1 MNSTLCHFVTVFLLA
16 SCHFNNALGAE
27 ISEFNLVD
35 SFASAKQVVKLDGQ
49 WQFEWNEFVKPQAA
63 RKIQGQLTV
72 PSYWNEHE
80 NLSPQGHAT
89 YYTRVILPKDSQR
102 YSISVPDMYTSF
114 TLYANGRA
122 ICSNGTVGTTADDT
136 EPFWYS
142 SVVELPLS
150 DTIELTLHVANFHHY
165 RGGIESAMRI
175 ALTETLQVKREL
187 SISLAVFLTGATLM
201 GGLFFLGM
209 YWFEKQNLAMLLF
222 AVFCILYSYRVVG
235 ADYYFINELLQPLN
249 LSWFVIIRFEYLSL
263 TTSITVYA
271 WFIKTLFTKE
281 FNKIIFQ
288 ALAWVGVAYSLII
301 LVTPPLFFSP
311 LMQYYSLFLS
321 FFVFYGFYV
330 FLLAT
335 IRKRPG
341 AIYALI
347 SGGILFISFGTK
359 ILDYFSVIEE
369 NRLVLLS
376 CYISFFFFQSLV
388 LSYRYSRSLK
398 DAVVQAHAASNAK
411 SQFLATMSHELRTPL
426 NGIIGMTDLLSR
438 TRLDQEQRHQLNIVQ
453 SSGRFLLS
461 ILNDILDFSKSS
473 AGKLKLDPTSAS
485 LQSLMQE
492 VTSIFEAQAKNKS
505 IQLEVALP
513 ENPIWI
519 EIDGMR
525 FRQVLYNLVSNAVK
539 FTETG
544 FVDVTARVVKENE
557 KGFRVHFSVSD
568 SGIGMSTEEQKL
580 LFKPFSQVDSSAHR
594 KFGGSGLGLSIAQQ
608 LVKLMGSEI
617 VVTSKKGEGSQFYF
631 ELDLVKVQPADE
643 SQPMT
648 SDKEASSGRKK
659 IFLKKEE
666 FKVALIDDNSINLIL
681 AAKILDVL
689 GYKSNSYE
697 GGAAFLKELHQLK
710 PNLILL
716 DIQMPEIDGFEVF
729 KKLQEHRPENTVVI
743 AMTANVMDEDIKN
756 YFEAG
761 FQDVLEKPF
770 TQSDVTELIDK
781 WFILK

>member
-1 MNSTLCHFVTVFLLA
+1 MNPTLRHFITVLLLA
-16 SCHFNNALGAE
+16 SCGYCDARGAVT
-27 ISEFNLVD
+27 SEFNLVD
-35 SFASAKQVVKLDGQ
+35 SFPSAGQVITLDGQ
-49 WQFEWNEFVKPQAA
+49 WQFKWNEFVDPQAA
-63 RKIQGQLTV
+63 HKIQDQIPV
-72 PSYWNEHE
+72 PSYWNAHE
-80 NLSPQGHAT
+80 SISPLGYAT
-89 YYTRVILPKDSQR
+89 YYTRVILPNDSLQ
-102 YSISVPDMYTSF
+102 YGLAVPDMYTSF
-114 TLYANGRA
+114 TLYANGIA
-122 ICSNGTVGTTADDT
+122 ICSNGKVGTTADET

-142 SVVELPLS
+142 SVVDLPSS
-150 DTIELTLHVANFHHY
+150 DTIELTLHIANFHHY
-165 RGGIESAMRI
+165 RGGIEDAIRI
-175 ALTETLQVKREL
+175 APKETLQIKREL
-187 SISLAVFLTGATLM
+187 SISLAVFLTGATVM

-222 AVFCILYSYRVVG
+222 AVFCILYSYRVIG

-249 LSWFVIIRFEYLSL
+249 LSWFVIIRLEYLTL

-271 WFIKTLFTKE
+271 WFVKTLFTKE
-281 FNKIIFQ
+281 FNKFIFQ
-288 ALAWVGVAYSLII
+288 ALAWVGVVYSLII

-311 LMQYYSLFLS
+311 FMQYYALFLS

-359 ILDYFSVIEE
+359 ILDYFSFIEE
-369 NRLVLLS
+369 NRFVLLI
-376 CYISFFFFQSLV
+376 CYMSFFFFQSLV

-398 DAVVQAHAASNAK
+398 VAVVQAHAASNAK

-438 TRLDQEQRHQLNIVQ
+438 TRLDQEQRHQLTIVQ

-461 ILNDILDFSKSS
+461 ILNDILDFSKGS
-473 AGKLKLDPTSAS
+473 AGKLELDPTSTS
-485 LQSLMQE
+485 LQKLIKE

-505 IQLEVALP
+505 IKLQVALP

-525 FRQVLYNLVSNAVK
+525 FRQVLYNLISNAVK

-544 FVDVTARVVKENE
+544 FVDVTARVVKESG
-557 KGFRVHFSVSD
+557 KGYRMHFSVSD
-568 SGIGMSTEEQKL
+568 SGIGMSQKEQEL
-580 LFKPFSQVDSSAHR
+580 LFKPFSQVDSSTHR

-608 LVKLMGSEI
+608 LVKLMGSQIE
-617 VVTSKKGEGSQFYF
+617 VKSKKDEGTQFYF
-631 ELDLVKVQPADE
+631 ELDLLKSADANE
-643 SQPMT
+643 TSLIS
-648 SDKEASSGRKK
+648 SDKQEPGQRQKVAV
-659 IFLKKEE
+659 KKEE
-666 FKVALIDDNSINLIL
+666 FNVALIDDNSINLIL
-681 AAKILDVL
+681 AAKILEVL
-689 GYKSNSYE
+689 GLRSRSYDS
-697 GGAAFLKELHQLK
+697 GTAFLKELPQLK

-716 DIQMPEIDGFEVF
+716 DIQMPEIDGFEVL
-729 KKLQEHRPENTVVI
+729 KKLEGTLPEGTVVM
-743 AMTANVMDEDIKN
+743 AMTANVMDEDIGN

-770 TQSDVTELIDK
+770 TQSDLNELIDK
-781 WFILK
+781 WFLLK